1 MPRVARRFAANSN
14 TIVRWMNVARA
25 LSSERFGRVQYHAK
39 IRGLLDSDASVRHFF
54 DGETKV
60 VPTFYVDRIRR
71 DLGPLW
77 ESLPSG
83 GLTHDSEAYIKSAD
97 APVPITLSA

>member
-1 MPRVARRFAANSN
+1 MKLLAGNSN
-14 TIVRWMNVARA
+14 PPLARSICDY
-25 LSSERFGRVQYHAK
+25 LEVP
-39 IRGLLDSDASVRHFF
+39 LTDASVRRFF

-60 VPTFYVDRIRR
+60 VPDFYVDRIRR

-77 ESLPSG
+77 PSLPAG
-83 GLTHDSEAYIKSAD
+83 GLAHDPEAYIKSAD